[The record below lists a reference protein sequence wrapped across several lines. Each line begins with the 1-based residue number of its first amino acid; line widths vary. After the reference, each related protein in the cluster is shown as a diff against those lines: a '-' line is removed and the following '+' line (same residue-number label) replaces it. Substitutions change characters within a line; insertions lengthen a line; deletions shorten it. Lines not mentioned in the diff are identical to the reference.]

1 MPYNRRQ
8 KRIGTCLPSS
18 FVPARVKIIEIF
30 INALFYLVDSDQ
42 MRRPISKLMIQE
54 GSLHN
59 VQYNSSIYY
68 LNQW

>member
-1 MPYNRRQ
+1 MPYNRRP

-18 FVPARVKIIEIF
+18 FVPARVKIIEIV
-30 INALFYLVDSDQ
+30 INTLLYLVESNQ
-42 MRRPISKLMIQE
+42 MPRHISKLMIQE

-59 VQYNSSIYY
+59 VQYNLSIYY